1 MSCDICVEKFNKTTR
16 EGIKCEY
23 CEFEAC
29 RDCCKKY
36 ILNNTTPKCMD
47 TTCNRPWT
55 RKFIS
60 QSFPKSFINNELKKH
75 REEVLLHQEIALLP
89 ETQPHVE
96 ELIRKE
102 NIAKEI
108 NRLNEERMRLIVQIS
123 DLRLELY
130 RGSRNVVER
139 REFVREC
146 PDADCRGFL
155 STAWKCGIC
164 EKWTCPTCHE
174 LKGLDRNEPHTCDP
188 NNVATAELLSRDTK
202 PCPKCHTGIFKIDG
216 CNQMWCT
223 QCHTGFDWRTG
234 RIETHIHNPHFF
246 EWQRRN
252 SANGEIPRLDVQNN
266 ANGCRNEQINRTFLG
281 TMFRLINGYFNRRD
295 NTVTSEMKDAY
306 NHKISNIIRQIIHMR
321 QVEIPTYNTNYEDR
335 NRNLRISYM
344 RNQITKDELKV
355 LLQRNNKRNE
365 KHREI
370 LNVFELVVNT
380 VQDIILRIYNNL
392 SNPNMETSFESKFV
406 ELNEIPPIIKYANE
420 CLKDISK
427 TYSSKEIQFND
438 QVDLV

>member
-1 MSCDICVEKFNKTTR
+1 MSCNICVEKFNKTTR
-16 EGIKCEY
+16 EEIKCEY
-23 CEFEAC
+23 CDFEAC
-29 RDCCKKY
+29 MSCCKKY
-36 ILNNTTPKCMD
+36 ILNNNTPKCMD

-60 QSFPKSFINNELKKH
+60 QVFPKSFINNDLKKH
-75 REEVLLHQEIALLP
+75 REETLLHQEIALLP
-89 ETQPHVE
+89 ETQPYVE

-102 NIAKEI
+102 HITEEI
-108 NRLNEERMRLIVQIS
+108 NKLNEERVRILMQMS
-123 DLRLELY
+123 DLRLQLY
-130 RGSRNVVER
+130 GRPNHIER
-139 REFVREC
+139 REFIREC

-174 LKGLDRNEPHTCDP
+174 VKGLSRDDPHTCDP

-252 SANGEIPRLDVQNN
+252 SANGEIPRIDVQNN
-266 ANGCRNEQINRTFLG
+266 PYGCRNEQINRMFLT
-281 TMFRLINGYFNRRD
+281 TMIRLINNDDG
-295 NTVTSEMKDAY
+295 TATSEMKRAY
-306 NHKISNIIRQIIHMR
+306 IDKISNIIRQIIHLR
-321 QVEIPTYNTNYEDR
+321 QVEIPNYTPNYEDR

-344 RNQITKDELKV
+344 RNQITKDEFKV
-355 LLQRNNKRNE
+355 LLQRNNKRFE
-365 KHREI
+365 KNRE
-370 LNVFELVVNT
+370 LSNVFELVVNT
-380 VQDIILRIYNNL
+380 VQDIVLRIYNVL
-392 SNPNMETSFESKFV
+392 RTPNMETSFESKFV
-406 ELNEIPPIIKYANE
+406 ALEEIQPILQYANE
-420 CLKDISK
+420 CLREISK
-427 TYSSKEIQFND
+427 TYSSKEFRFD
-438 QVDLV
+438 EDLRLI